1 MWELLQTAPFA
12 LIVVLIIT
20 TVVTLVGFGHLLWM
34 WRKSSRGS
42 SQSPKADKQ

>member
-20 TVVTLVGFGHLLWM
+20 TVVTLAGFGHLLWM

-42 SQSPKADKQ
+42 NQSRTTDKE